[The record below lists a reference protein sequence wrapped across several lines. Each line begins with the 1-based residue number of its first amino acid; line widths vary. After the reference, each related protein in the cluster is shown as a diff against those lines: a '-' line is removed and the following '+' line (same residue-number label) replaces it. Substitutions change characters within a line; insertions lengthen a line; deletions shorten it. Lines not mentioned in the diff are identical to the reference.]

1 MSADHYTIRST
12 TSVAIKKGLLK
23 IKLPK
28 NDANQYSHNAVVLVG
43 NQLRRLLTGI
53 YNSGADGPG
62 MSKLM
67 DSGDNALT
75 LRKNT
80 DTHTIESV
88 LTAAKATAKK
98 KGNDKDGKPTP
109 PLITSRDDAE
119 VEAARENLLTQ
130 AIMGAKEGIT
140 DGITALVGS
149 DITDAILRSADGTD
163 FKGVDEYSLAEL
175 FEAAL
180 EGADRPGASEILD
193 QLVESI
199 TLQFDFRKK
208 CSANVELLRS
218 KAAKMATFGIKITEP
233 IIASVIIANVDA
245 AAQEEY
251 GVDFRQSLQAIRR
264 QYNYNHVHD
273 AASLAVIMKE
283 LASADGARN
292 LRDAPNANALSNSGK
307 AHAVNTAVSKQMTK
321 LCDEASSV
329 ASSSYAYST
338 MSDEATIS
346 DSDTSADTKFRRYR
360 RAERKHEEKQY
371 QRKKQDKPEN
381 AAGKKKKKDKEKPIN
396 KDCRHCVKFNRRTAH
411 PLYSEGQ
418 CFFNK
423 KYNEWRPRWACRIM
437 DVEYHQHP
445 NKASSDDSE

>member
-1 MSADHYTIRST
+1 MSSADHYTIRT
-12 TSVAIKKGLLK
+12 TTGTAIKKGFLK
-23 IKLPK
+23 IKLHK

-43 NQLRRLLTGI
+43 KQIRRLLTGI

-67 DSGDNALT
+67 DTGDNALT

-88 LTAAKATAKK
+88 LTAAKAVAKK
-98 KGNDKDGKPTP
+98 KGLDKDGKPTL

-163 FKGVDEYSLAEL
+163 FKGIDEYALAEL

-193 QLVESI
+193 QLVDAI
-199 TLQFDFRKK
+199 TVQFDFRKK
-208 CSANVELLRS
+208 CSANVELLRL
-218 KAAKMATFGIKITEP
+218 KAAKMATFGIQITEP

-251 GVDFRQSLQAIRR
+251 GVDFRQSLQSIRR
-264 QYNYNHVHD
+264 QYDYNHVHD
-273 AASLAVIMKE
+273 AASLAIIMKE

-292 LRDAPNANALSNSGK
+292 LRDAPNANALSNAGK
-307 AHAVNTAVSKQMTK
+307 AHAVNAAVSKQMEK
-321 LCDEASSV
+321 LCDDESS
-329 ASSSYAYST
+329 AASSYAYST

-360 RAERKHEEKQY
+360 MAERKHEEKQY
-371 QRKKQDKPEN
+371 QRKKRDKPEKTS
-381 AAGKKKKKDKEKPIN
+381 GPEKKKEKKKPIN
-396 KDCRHCVKFNRRTAH
+396 QDCRHCVKLNRRTAH
-411 PLYSEGQ
+411 PLYNESQ

-423 KYNEWRPRWACRIM
+423 KYKGW
-437 DVEYHQHP
+437 
-445 NKASSDDSE
+445 